1 MNENK
6 VTLLEMHTIK
16 PVEGARH
23 ARKRVGRGTGSGHG
37 KTSGRG
43 HKGQNARSGGGVRP
57 GYEGGQ
63 TPLFK
68 RLPKRGFTNVNR
80 KEYAVVNLDDL
91 NSACFVEGTKVTV
104 ELLVKEGFVSKK
116 YNLVKVLGNGKLE
129 KKLVVCAHKFYK
141 SAEKGI
147 VEAGGSIEVI

>member
-1 MNENK
+1 MEKEVQALNLHN
-6 VTLLEMHTIK
+6 LH
-16 PVEGARH
+16 PVAGARH
-23 ARKRVGRGTGSGHG
+23 KRKTVGRGTGSGHG

-68 RLPKRGFTNVNR
+68 RLPKRGFTNLGR
-80 KEYAVVNLDDL
+80 KEYAVINIEDL
-91 NSACFVEGTKVTV
+91 NCECFAAGSVVTPEVLVEKG
-104 ELLVKEGFVSKK
+104 LLNKNEK
-116 YNLVKVLGNGKLE
+116 LVKVLGNGKLE
-129 KKLVVCAHKFYK
+129 KNLEVHAHKFSK

-147 VEAGGSIEVI
+147 VEAGGKIEVI